1 MLTPC
6 SPCLCSGAPCEQ
18 CMFGY
23 RSDENNHRIMKNM
36 FKTVASGEN
45 ALPYEFKL
53 VEKYKNYHTNWK
65 EQLGDYLLEDV
76 DRKEYR
82 MKDALLVSIVNDILI
97 VAKKGEGEVPQIV
110 NAFQGEE
117 AKALYNKL
125 VTVSKNE

>member
-6 SPCLCSGAPCEQ
+6 NPCICPGAPCEQ

-23 RSDENNHRIMKNM
+23 HTDEQNHRIMKDI

-45 ALPYEFKL
+45 DLAYEFKL
-53 VEKYKNYHTNWK
+53 VERYKMFHPNWK
-65 EQLGDYLLEDV
+65 EQLGDYSLEDV
-76 DRKEYR
+76 DKKEYK

-97 VAKKGEGEVPQIV
+97 VAKKGEGEVPQII

-125 VTVSKNE
+125 VTVSKK